1 MFFNVN
7 WNDSLLELLAADFLG
22 HSTRAVPVTLL
33 VFEAK
38 GELTRSKNEALVE
51 RVVGESV

>member
-7 WNDSLLELLAADFLG
+7 WNGSLLELLVVDFLG
-22 HSTRAVPVTLL
+22 HSERAVPVTLL